1 MTKDE
6 NLASESSFLNPLEL
20 AELLRLSRAS
30 VYRLVEGRKISF
42 HRLPRGLRFSRRD
55 IDGYLQKCRVE
66 SLEDVYEREK
76 NKTKLVG

>member
-6 NLASESSFLNPLEL
+6 YSVSEGSFLNPLEL

-30 VYRLVEGRKISF
+30 VYRLVEKRKISF

-55 IDGYLQKCRVE
+55 IDGYLKNCRVE
-66 SLEDVYEREK
+66 SLEDVYEHKK
-76 NKTKLVG
+76 NSKHMVG